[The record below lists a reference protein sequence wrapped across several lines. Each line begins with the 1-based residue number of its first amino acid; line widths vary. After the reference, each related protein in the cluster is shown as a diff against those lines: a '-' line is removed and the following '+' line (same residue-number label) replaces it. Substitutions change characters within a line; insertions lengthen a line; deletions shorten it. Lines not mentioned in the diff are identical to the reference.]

1 MLTAS
6 STSSATIAMRS
17 KEVVEVAAAAVA
29 EQLNSVCT
37 GPLQVGRLK
46 IDVVVVPDRRGVRL
60 TVERDARITA
70 TVPAGLDVA
79 QLVSAVKGR
88 RRWIYDK
95 LDERTD
101 EAAVRPVKEFVTGEG
116 FSYLGRS
123 YRLKLVGDAPAAVGL
138 VRGRFVM
145 RRDCLGQAEDELIAW
160 YRGRG
165 RAWLPVRA
173 EPWAQ
178 RMRAPLQDMAVRR
191 LGYRWGSCNRD
202 GGVNIHWAVMQL
214 PPSLVDYVLVH
225 ELAHLHRKD
234 HSREFW
240 TVVARAMPDYEAR
253 RVQLDKLGATLWLP

>member
-1 MLTAS
+1 M
-6 STSSATIAMRS
+6 
-17 KEVVEVAAAAVA
+17 AAVELLGPVRA
-29 EQLNSVCT
+29 
-37 GPLQVGRLK
+37 GPLRIGRLE
-46 IDVVVVPDRRGVRL
+46 IDIVVVPDRSGVRL

-70 TVPAGLDVA
+70 TVPAGIDIA

-95 LDERTD
+95 LEERTD
-101 EAAVRPVKEFVTGEG
+101 EAAIRPTKEFVTGEG
-116 FSYLGRS
+116 FNYLGRS
-123 YRLKLVGDAPAAVGL
+123 YRLKLVDDVLAPVGL
-138 VRGRFVM
+138 VRGRFLM
-145 RRDCLGQAEDELIAW
+145 RRDHLDRAEDALIAW

-165 RAWLPVRA
+165 RAWLPART
-173 EPWAQ
+173 ESWAL
-178 RMRAPLQDMAVRR
+178 RMRAPVQEITVRR

-240 TVVARAMPDYEAR
+240 AAVARAMPDYDVR
-253 RVQLDKLGATLWLP
+253 RAQLDRLGPTLWLP

>member
-1 MLTAS
+1 M
-6 STSSATIAMRS
+6 ATIAMRS
-17 KEVVEVAAAAVA
+17 RGVAEVPAVATA
-29 EQLNSVCT
+29 EQLGPVHE
-37 GPLQVGRLK
+37 GPLQVGRLD
-46 IDVVVVPDRRGVRL
+46 IDVVVVPERSGVRL

-70 TVPAGLDVA
+70 TVPAGIDVA

-95 LDERTD
+95 LEERAD
-101 EAAVRPVKEFVTGEG
+101 EAAIRPSKEFVTGEG
-116 FSYLGRS
+116 FNYLGRS
-123 YRLKLVGDAPAAVGL
+123 HRLKLVDEAPAPVGL
-138 VRGRFVM
+138 VRGRFLL
-145 RRDCLGQAEDELIAW
+145 RRDRLDRAEDELIAW

-165 RAWLPVRA
+165 QAWLPGRA

-178 RMRAPLQDMAVRR
+178 RMRAPVQDIAVRR

-234 HSREFW
+234 HSKEFW
-240 TVVARAMPDYEAR
+240 AIVSRAMPDYGAR
-253 RVQLDKLGATLWLP
+253 RAQLDSLGATLWLP

>member
-1 MLTAS
+1 MIAATA
-6 STSSATIAMRS
+6 
-17 KEVVEVAAAAVA
+17 A
-29 EQLNSVCT
+29 EQR
-37 GPLQVGRLK
+37 GPVRAGTLQVGRLE
-46 IDVVVVPDRRGVRL
+46 IDVVVVPDRSGVRL

-70 TVPAGLDVA
+70 TVPAGIDVA

-101 EAAVRPVKEFVTGEG
+101 EAAIRPVKEFVTGEG
-116 FSYLGRS
+116 FGYLGRS
-123 YRLKLVGDAPAAVGL
+123 YRLKLVDDAPAPVGL
-138 VRGRFVM
+138 VRGRFLM
-145 RRDCLGQAEDELIAW
+145 RRDRLDRAEDELIAW

-173 EPWAQ
+173 EPWVQ
-178 RMRAPLQDMAVRR
+178 RMRAPVQDIAVRR

-214 PPSLVDYVLVH
+214 PQSLVDYVLVH

-234 HSREFW
+234 HSRDFW
-240 TVVARAMPDYEAR
+240 AVVARAMPDYEVR
-253 RVQLDKLGATLWLP
+253 RDALDKLGASLWLPQGPP

>member
-1 MLTAS
+1 
-6 STSSATIAMRS
+6 MRS
-17 KEVVEVAAAAVA
+17 TGVTEVAAATVA
-29 EQLNSVCT
+29 EQRGPVRD
-37 GPLQVGRLK
+37 GPLQVGRLE
-46 IDVVVVPDRRGVRL
+46 IDVVVVPDRSGVRL

-70 TVPAGLDVA
+70 TVPAGTDFA

-88 RRWIYDK
+88 WRWIYDK
-95 LDERTD
+95 LDERAD
-101 EAAVRPVKEFVTGEG
+101 EAAIRPVKEFVTGEG

-123 YRLKLVGDAPAAVGL
+123 YRLKLVDDAPAPIGL
-138 VRGRFVM
+138 VRGRFLM
-145 RRDCLGQAEDELIAW
+145 RRDRLDRAEDELIAW

-173 EPWAQ
+173 EPWTQ
-178 RMRAPLQDMAVRR
+178 RMRAPVQDITVRR
-191 LGYRWGSCNRD
+191 LGYRWGSCNRE

-240 TVVARAMPDYEAR
+240 AVVARAMPDYEVR
-253 RVQLDKLGATLWLP
+253 RAALAKLGATLWLP